1 MRSLTPTEARTRQ
14 QSSMRWPNDTSPAP
28 SKYERWSQ
36 GVPTV
41 LGDCAANAT
50 NSPQQLRACNDNRA
64 PPLKKKHHHHR
75 RSDRQTP
82 GGVDTPD
89 NRRQV
94 SDRASL
100 TPTPHGNTET
110 NEHHNARNR
119 HYLPTHTDFR
129 TTTDK
134 ELQEIITEIN
144 NQPQKHLNQTTTPP
158 QRCISNLNTG
168 IVGFVVMMITLVL
181 AVVRY
186 NIAAHGEFRCSAGFH
201 QGR

>member
-14 QSSMRWPNDTSPAP
+14 QSSLRWPNDPSPAP
-28 SKYERWSQ
+28 SKWGRWSQ

-82 GGVDTPD
+82 GGGDTPD

-100 TPTPHGNTET
+100 TPTPHATQKPT
-110 NEHHNARNR
+110 N
-119 HYLPTHTDFR
+119 
-129 TTTDK
+129 TTTLGTDTTYPHTPTS
-134 ELQEIITEIN
+134 EP
-144 NQPQKHLNQTTTPP
+144 QPTKSSKRSSPRSTTNPKNTSTRQHQQKSANTTHNHTTTA
-158 QRCISNLNTG
+158 LH
-168 IVGFVVMMITLVL
+168 FKLE
-181 AVVRY
+181 
-186 NIAAHGEFRCSAGFH
+186 HGDCWIRRDDDNAGTC
-201 QGR
+201 RRSV